1 MLLRQ
6 SLLAAARSGH
16 IKSAV
21 TAAPV
26 SRNLVERFVAGETI
40 DDALNVA
47 RALHDEG
54 LLVTLDHL
62 GEDTYDS
69 DQADAATRACI
80 VSVERLFESGLA
92 RWADVSVKPTAL
104 GLKLGD
110 DGPKIAR
117 DNVARVA
124 AAARAAGCT
133 ITVDMEDHT
142 STVETL
148 RLVRDLRTE
157 YPDLG
162 AVVQCYLRR
171 TEADCADLTAPR
183 SRVRLVKGAYN
194 EPQAVAYRSAREV
207 DRAYVRCLRTLM
219 AGDGYPMIAT
229 HDARLIEI
237 AGALAL
243 LNGRSADSYEYQMLY
258 GVRPEEQRRLAGM
271 GGRVR
276 VYVPYGDDWY
286 GYLMR
291 RLAERPANLGFF
303 LRSLVTRS

>member
-26 SRNLVERFVAGETI
+26 SRNVVGRFVAGETI

-47 RALHDEG
+47 RALRDEG

-62 GEDTYDS
+62 GEDTHDS
-69 DQADAATRACI
+69 DQADAATRASI
-80 VSVERLFESGLA
+80 MSVERLFEAGLG
-92 RWADVSVKPTAL
+92 ADISVKPTAL
-104 GLKLGD
+104 GLKLGA

-133 ITVDMEDHT
+133 VSVDMEDHT
-142 STVETL
+142 ATVETL
-148 RLVRDLRTE
+148 RLVRELRTE

-171 TEADCADLTAPR
+171 TEADCADLTAPG

-194 EPQAVAYRSAREV
+194 EPEAVAYRSAREV

-219 AGDGYPMIAT
+219 AGAGYPMIAT

>member
-21 TAAPV
+21 TEAPV
-26 SRNLVERFVAGETI
+26 SRNVVERFVAGETI
-40 DDALNVA
+40 DDALNAA
-47 RALHDEG
+47 RALRDEG

-62 GEDTYDS
+62 GEDTYDT

-80 VSVERLFESGLA
+80 MSVERLFEAGLG
-92 RWADVSVKPTAL
+92 ADVSVKPTAL
-104 GLKLGD
+104 GLKLGT

-133 ITVDMEDHT
+133 VSVDMEDHT
-142 STVETL
+142 ATVETL
-148 RLVRDLRTE
+148 RLVRELRTE

-171 TEADCADLTAPR
+171 TEADCADLTAPG

-194 EPQAVAYRSAREV
+194 EPEAVAYRSAREV

-258 GVRPEEQRRLAGM
+258 GVRPEEQRRLAAM

-303 LRSLVTRS
+303 LRSLVTRA

>member
-26 SRNLVERFVAGETI
+26 SRNVVRRFVAGETI

-47 RALHDEG
+47 RALRDEG

-62 GEDTYDS
+62 GEDTHDG
-69 DQADAATRACI
+69 DQADAATRASI
-80 VSVERLFESGLA
+80 MSVERLFEAGLE
-92 RWADVSVKPTAL
+92 ADVSVKPTAL
-104 GLKLGD
+104 GLKLGA

-117 DNVARVA
+117 ENVARVA
-124 AAARAAGCT
+124 AAARAAGCSV
-133 ITVDMEDHT
+133 TVDMEDHT
-142 STVETL
+142 ATVETL
-148 RLVRDLRTE
+148 RLVRELRTE

-171 TEADCADLTAPR
+171 TEADCADLAGTG

-194 EPQAVAYRSAREV
+194 EPEAVAYHSARDV

>member
-1 MLLRQ
+1 MLRQ
-6 SLLAAARSGH
+6 SLQAAARSGR

-21 TAAPV
+21 TTAPV
-26 SRNLVERFVAGETI
+26 SRGLVERYVSGETI
-40 DDALNVA
+40 DEALNVA

-54 LLVTLDHL
+54 LYVTLDHL
-62 GEDTYDS
+62 GEDTHDGE
-69 DQADAATRACI
+69 QADAATRAAI
-80 VSVERLFESGLA
+80 VAVERLFESGLA
-92 RWADVSVKPTAL
+92 PRADVSVKPTAL
-104 GLKLGD
+104 GLKLGA

-117 DNVARVA
+117 DNAARVA
-124 AAARAAGCT
+124 SAAKAAGCT
-133 ITVDMEDHT
+133 VTVDMEDHT

-148 RLVRDLRTE
+148 RLVRDLRADH
-157 YPDLG
+157 PDLG

-171 TEADCADLTAPR
+171 TEADCADLAAPG

-194 EPQAVAYRSAREV
+194 EPQAVAYRSAAEV

-229 HDARLIEI
+229 HDPRLIEI

-243 LNGRSADSYEYQMLY
+243 INHRSADSFEYQMLF
-258 GVRPEEQRRLAGM
+258 GVRPEEQRRLAGL
-271 GGRVR
+271 GGKVR